1 MQDGDD
7 GDSTMNPNFD
17 YVFKVLLIGDSGVG
31 KSSILMRFTDD
42 KFEETV
48 VSTIGVDS
56 KPKTVEVDGSR
67 VKLNIW
73 DTAGQE
79 RMGFLTSS
87 YYRGAQGIIIV
98 FDITSSDSY
107 SSIQNWLGEI
117 DRYAYEAAVKI
128 LVGNKL
134 DLASSRTVTTEKAKA
149 YAKDLGIEYIE
160 TSAKDGTNVTE
171 AVMHLTKQVK
181 QKKDGQAPVQAE
193 PPKKEGTLNLNR
205 PPEPPK
211 KPAKKG
217 PCNI

>member
-1 MQDGDD
+1 MQNEDEDHN
-7 GDSTMNPNFD
+7 MNPNFD

-107 SSIQNWLGEI
+107 GSIQNWLGEI

-134 DLASSRTVTTEKAKA
+134 DLGSSRTVTTEKAKA
-149 YAKDLGIEYIE
+149 YAKDLGVEYIE
-160 TSAKDGTNVTE
+160 TSAKDGTNITE
-171 AVMHLTKQVK
+171 AIMHLTKLVK
-181 QKKDGQAPVQAE
+181 QKKDGQAPAPVE
-193 PPKKEGTLNLNR
+193 PPKKEATLNLA
-205 PPEPPK
+205 PTEPPK

>member
-1 MQDGDD
+1 
-7 GDSTMNPNFD
+7 MNPDFD

-31 KSSILMRFTDD
+31 KSSILMRFTED
-42 KFEETV
+42 KFEENVIT
-48 VSTIGVDS
+48 TIGVDS
-56 KPKTVEVDGSR
+56 KPKTVEIDGKR

-98 FDITSSDSY
+98 FDITHGDSY
-107 SSIQNWLGEI
+107 GSIPNWLGEI
-117 DRYAYEAAVKI
+117 ERYAYEAAVKI

-160 TSAKDGTNVTE
+160 TSAKTGVNITE
-171 AVMHLTKQVK
+171 AIMQLTKQIK
-181 QKKDGQAPVQAE
+181 QKKDGQAPALTPPKPSTLNTLDLSSPPE
-193 PPKKEGTLNLNR
+193 PKKPPKKS
-205 PPEPPK
+205 
-211 KPAKKG
+211 
-217 PCNI
+217 CNI